1 MKNTPFTDKHIALG
15 AKMLEFA
22 GFNMPV
28 EYTGII
34 DEHLAVLNSVG
45 VFDVSHMGE
54 LWIKGPRAFN
64 FLQRIVSNDIS
75 VLEIGKAQYSCLINE
90 KGGVVDDVILYY
102 YEAEKYMMVVNAS
115 NIEKDFKWLKKNN
128 TEGAELQNASEEIG
142 LLAVQGPSA
151 IKVLQK
157 LTDVDLET
165 IKPFNFFV
173 GSLKNAGMQ
182 TVIISNTGYTG
193 AGGFEIYFFKDQ
205 AEKIWDLLFEAG
217 KEYDIKPIGLG
228 ARDTLRLEMGY
239 CLYGHE
245 LSDDITPLE
254 AGLGWATKFVD
265 GKNFI
270 ARDILEKQK
279 IEGVKRKLSAFVL
292 LEKGIPRAG
301 YEIVDA
307 NGNIIGAVTSGT
319 MSPLLKKGIGL
330 GYISKENSAIG
341 NEIFI
346 RIRNKDIK
354 AKIIKLPFRGK
365 EFK

>member
-1 MKNTPFTDKHIALG
+1 MKNTPFTEKHIALG
-15 AKMLEFA
+15 AKMLDFA

-34 DEHLAVLNSVG
+34 DEHLSVLDSVG

-54 LWIKGPRAFN
+54 IWIKGPKAFD
-64 FLQRIVSNDIS
+64 FLQRVVSNDIS

-90 KGGVVDDVILYY
+90 KGGVIDDVILYY

-115 NIEKDFKWLKKNN
+115 NIEKDFEWLKKNN
-128 TEGAELQNASEEIG
+128 IEGAELQNASDDIG
-142 LLAVQGPSA
+142 LLAVQGPNA

-157 LTDVDLET
+157 LTDVNLET
-165 IKPFNFFV
+165 IKPFQFFV
-173 GSLKNAGMQ
+173 GSLKDVGMDMA
-182 TVIISNTGYTG
+182 IISNTGYTG
-193 AGGFEIYFFKDQ
+193 AGGFEVYFYKENAD
-205 AEKIWDLLFEAG
+205 KIWDAIFEAG
-217 KEYDIKPIGLG
+217 KEFNIKPIGLG

-245 LSDDITPLE
+245 LSDEITPLE

-279 IEGVKRKLSAFVL
+279 KDGVKRKLSAFVL
-292 LEKGIPRAG
+292 LEKGIPRAD
-301 YEIVDA
+301 YDIVNSKGDK
-307 NGNIIGAVTSGT
+307 IGVVTSGT
-319 MSPLLKKGIGL
+319 MSPSLKKGIGL
-330 GYISKENSAIG
+330 GYIDTEYAKIDSEV
-341 NEIFI
+341 FI
-346 RIRNKDIK
+346 AIRNKNIR

-365 EFK
+365 EF